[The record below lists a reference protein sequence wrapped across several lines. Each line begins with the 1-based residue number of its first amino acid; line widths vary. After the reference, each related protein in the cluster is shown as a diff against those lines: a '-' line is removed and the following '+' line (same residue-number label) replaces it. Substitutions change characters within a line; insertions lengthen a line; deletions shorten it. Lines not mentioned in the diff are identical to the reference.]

1 MKISIIRMIILLVMC
16 AIGTLGIFL
25 GIFLIEQILKLFQ

>member
-16 AIGTLGIFL
+16 AVATLGIFL
-25 GIFLIEQILKLFQ
+25 GIFLVEKIIELF

>member
-16 AIGTLGIFL
+16 AVGTLGLFL
-25 GIFLIEQILKLFQ
+25 GIFLIKKIIELF